1 MSTESETERLKRQ
14 NKAEKELRKQ
24 QRIADGLEKDRRRR
38 KRKSDCQDVAD
49 YARSKGVYVIAFN
62 SKSDCK
68 NHSKNKCQC
77 RQKTAQKKSARKK
90 VAEKNLAPTYL
101 VAEPVITYVNGNK
114 ATTVYNLKGVRR

>member
-49 YARSKGVYVIAFN
+49 YARSRGVYVIAFN

-68 NHSKNKCQC
+68 HSENKCQC
-77 RQKTAQKKSARKK
+77 RQKTVQKKSARKK
-90 VAEKNLAPTYL
+90 IIQKNLAPTYL